1 MESLVSQ
8 LANVTAL
15 KVKMKKLPS
24 FQYIHNSQS
33 VILDIILH
41 GGSKGIDSPF
51 IQKLITASK
60 NKGDSVLAFN
70 FPYLDRG
77 EENSSGPKLKE
88 ELAALKEVM
97 NFCQASRFSHIRFI
111 AKSLGAIV
119 ASYFLKS
126 LEEKEHHRYSIV
138 VLGYIAGS
146 IDLKGF
152 NGKIAII
159 QGEKDRFGDINTV
172 KKDMA
177 SSVSKDILYFEIKG
191 ADHSYR
197 IPETK
202 EPVYEDKVVR
212 LLKNL

>member
-1 MESLVSQ
+1 MCFEM
-8 LANVTAL
+8 N
-15 KVKMKKLPS
+15 LPN
-24 FQYIHNSQS
+24 FKYFHNNKART
-33 VILDIILH
+33 LDIILH
-41 GGSKGIDSPF
+41 GGSKGMDSPF

-60 NKGDSVLAFN
+60 NKGDSVLALN

-77 EENSSGPKLKE
+77 EENSSGPELKE
-88 ELAALKEVM
+88 ELAALEEVM
-97 NFCQASRFSHIRFI
+97 NFCQANMFSHIRFI

-146 IDLKGF
+146 VDLKNF
-152 NGKIAII
+152 NGKITII
-159 QGEKDRFGDINTV
+159 QGEKDRFGGIGVV
-172 KKDMA
+172 KKDMK
-177 SSVSKDILYFEIKG
+177 SSVSKDVSYFEIKG

-202 EPVYEDKVVR
+202 EPVYEDQAVKIFAS
-212 LLKNL
+212 LK